1 MHSMRAYR
9 SGSRALQLIRGDRG
23 DGGAPT
29 ALVRD
34 PVQRVFGCV
43 LTVAPQTAPATEA
56 DTSNEQRSLQGL
68 RITASPST
76 LQVNYRNHNSPPTG
90 PTLSHINPVHDLP
103 THLSNN
109 NFNTIFPS
117 TSMPSKWSL
126 PSGFLHQNPLCLP
139 LLPHTCRTPS
149 PSHRS
154 WPNCPRNI
162 CCAAHNVKPCSPP
175 PHTSLC
181 TPSPSMQQAK
191 CHTSTQNKGKQNVL
205 RRSLSSGI

>member
-1 MHSMRAYR
+1 MRAYR

-56 DTSNEQRSLQGL
+56 DTSNEQRSLQSL
-68 RITASPST
+68 RSTASPNT
-76 LQVNYRNHNSPPTG
+76 LQVHYRIHNSPPTV
-90 PTLSHINPVHDLP
+90 PILSHINPLHDLP

-117 TSMPSKWSL
+117 TSRPSKWSL
-126 PSGFLHQNPLCLP
+126 SVRF
-139 LLPHTCRTPS
+139 
-149 PSHRS
+149 
-154 WPNCPRNI
+154 
-162 CCAAHNVKPCSPP
+162 PP
-175 PHTSLC
+175 PKPFVFLF
-181 TPSPSMQQAK
+181 SPIRAARPA
-191 CHTSTQNKGKQNVL
+191 HLIVL
-205 RRSLSSGI
+205 A